1 MKNNHKSILL
11 VKKFSVENN
20 NVSILPSFTLFSVLA
35 ISSDLFWKTPA
46 PLVTQTCW
54 NKSLALGEAV
64 SAVTRVAP
72 DPLAKMV
79 TFEGCPPKLKW
90 MWVLLYHFF
99 RKVSINL

>member
-1 MKNNHKSILL
+1 M
-11 VKKFSVENN
+11 
-20 NVSILPSFTLFSVLA
+20 LA

-46 PLVTQTCW
+46 PLVTQICW

-79 TFEGCPPKLKW
+79 TFEGCPPKIE
-90 MWVLLYHFF
+90 MN
-99 RKVSINL
+99 VSIGILILEKY

>member
-90 MWVLLYHFF
+90 MWVLLYHF
-99 RKVSINL
+99 S